1 MTNKVTYFLSLFT
14 LAALLAGGKSV
25 AAGDSLVFSDRPLT
39 PLRLIGIQKLSGH
52 KGKSAFMQR
61 MDDDPVTTKY
71 VKNYLSGLTVGGYF
85 RGYGFS
91 RKFTTP
97 YGNYGATKIM
107 DVGDGF
113 YDPMMFMYVGGTPTP
128 TTSFGSEIILAN
140 PFEAYRGPGT
150 GTRSVNLYFSLV
162 LRGSI
167 NTKKFGN
174 YNIVAGG
181 IEWRQL
187 TPFTFGTNVGYN
199 RYSIFERRPWDPVG
213 NIKTR
218 YASYYY
224 SGTINQ
230 DVRFGTNP
238 FKGFMISGFN
248 MPFKTTLDVF
258 YGKTQ
263 MNAGITRDLISAPK
277 SNLGVKLT
285 KTFKGDNKIGLNT
298 FNSFVTPDSI
308 TGKKSVQWNIF
319 TTEFD
324 LNIKDIKINGETGFG
339 GYQSPTYSRK
349 WSGAFIANIS
359 IPKKYTLLPFNLRYF
374 DIGYNFTSNV
384 AQFNNVTI
392 REVTTGYNPIGSG
405 GVVNGAVVTPFGA
418 NINNVGDLA
427 NNRRGAVINTEV
439 KLGKVKMIIGNQVAQ
454 DINRFTDRKNLTFG
468 HRINALTWSRLPG
481 FPFYGTFGPANRVG
495 TFYRGVYENVKISD
509 TLSDG
514 SPMTKIA
521 YNALD
526 VQFKY
531 KDRIFGKDFY
541 VYSLNTFVS
550 GQNKLSPIPLFTNA
564 AYIRGR
570 YHELECYYQLHR
582 DFILSLYLG
591 YEVVK
596 GNSHTDLNAS
606 GQARDQKNE
615 ALGIG
620 FDWALSQQTALFFRQ
635 RWFSF
640 EDKNF
645 VGEKFNGNE
654 ATIELKIF
662 F

>member
-1 MTNKVTYFLSLFT
+1 MNNKVKYFLSLFT
-14 LAALLAGGKSV
+14 LAVLLGGRPAV
-25 AAGDSLVFSDRPLT
+25 AADSLAISDKPLT
-39 PLRLIGIQKLSGH
+39 PLRLFGMQKISGN
-52 KGKSAFMQR
+52 KSKTAFMQKLE
-61 MDDDPVTTKY
+61 DDPVTTKY

-97 YGNYGATKIM
+97 YGTYGKDKVM
-107 DVGDGF
+107 DIGDGF
-113 YDPMMFMYVGGTPTP
+113 YDPMMFLYVGGNPTP

-140 PFEAYRGPGT
+140 PFEAFRGPGT

-174 YNIVAGG
+174 YNVVAGG

-224 SGTINQ
+224 SGTLNQ

-238 FKGFMISGFN
+238 FKGFMVSGFN
-248 MPFKTTLDVF
+248 MPFNTTLDLF

-263 MNAGITRDLISAPK
+263 LNSGITRDAISTPK
-277 SNLGVKLT
+277 TNLGIKLG
-285 KTFKGDNKIGLNT
+285 KTFKGDNRISLNT
-298 FNSFVTPDSI
+298 FNSFISADSI
-308 TGKKSVQWNIF
+308 LGKKTVQWNIF
-319 TTEFD
+319 TTEYAFT
-324 LNIKDIKINGETGFG
+324 IKDIKISGETGFG
-339 GYQSPTYSRK
+339 GYESPAYSRK
-349 WSGAFIANIS
+349 WSGAFITDIS
-359 IPKKYTLLPFNLRYF
+359 IPKKYTLLPLNLRYF

-392 REVTTGYNPIGSG
+392 REVTSGYNPIGG
-405 GVVNGAVVTPFGA
+405 GGAINGASVTPFGA
-418 NINNVGDLA
+418 NMNNVGDLA
-427 NNRRGAVINTEV
+427 NNRRGAVVNTEV
-439 KLGKVKMIIGNQVAQ
+439 KLGKLKMIIGNQFAQ
-454 DINRFTDRKNLTFG
+454 DINKFGDKRNLTFG

-481 FPFYGTFGPANRVG
+481 FPFVGTFGPANRVG

-509 TLSDG
+509 TLANG
-514 SPMTKIA
+514 SPQGKFG

-526 VQFKY
+526 IQFKY
-531 KDRIFGKDFY
+531 KDRIFGKDLYIYF
-541 VYSLNTFVS
+541 LNTYVS
-550 GQNKLSPIPLFTNA
+550 GQNKLSLIPIFNDG
-564 AYIRGR
+564 AYIRAQ
-570 YHELECYYQLHR
+570 YHEAEFYYQLHR
-582 DFILSLYLG
+582 DFILSMYLG
-591 YEVVK
+591 YEIVK
-596 GNSHTDLNAS
+596 GNKFTDLNAA
-606 GQARDQKNE
+606 GKARDQKNE

-620 FDWALSQQTALFFRQ
+620 FDWSLSSATSLFFRQ

-645 VGEKFNGNE
+645 AGEKFNGHE
-654 ATIELKIF
+654 ATVELKIF